1 MLRYLSQ
8 LPTAVRHFCF
18 WTLSIAILYISAII
32 VAKPS
37 PIHYEV
43 ILSEGFL
50 TNELVEI
57 ASAVLLGMIHYRLL
71 VLPYLFKHK
80 YVQYALRIIPFLMVA
95 VLSILLPEFIYNSS
109 FLSFKNISY
118 LLQHIF
124 ISMIIFYLPFAVL
137 YACIENIKRS
147 IILYRDIEYNK
158 RKTAALLL
166 KSKLD
171 THFLF
176 NALNTIYAIA
186 LQEQA
191 HKTLTLIDTLSEQ
204 LRTKLSSAD
213 GNKITAPTHNPYKD
227 HTILDGIKN
236 TTLRHFFII
245 TLSLTAFMLLPPLL
259 SASKWSQQDY
269 IRYLFYIPL
278 TICMLTT
285 MVICHYHF
293 LYKPY
298 FMVGK
303 YWRYLCYLFPFL
315 LLMIGVDVV
324 VDTVFLMWIESFSF
338 KEDFYKIIQIA
349 TTRMVIFGSVMAA
362 IYAVYRHYHF
372 LQQSISN
379 YNTQSREN
387 ELKMLAERV
396 DAKEIVN
403 SLASLND
410 SAYSDNAHHTAQ
422 AINELSALFSYTSA
436 QAGQYLVN
444 LSDEFVFLQQYVYF
458 QLRRISQSENMK
470 ITAHIQHNNLL
481 GTIAPMLLLPFI
493 ENAFKHGVSYEHK
506 SEININITVAAHTLT
521 CHITNTLHKRSTLP
535 NTTGIGLSNTT
546 KRLELQYEGKHKLIQ
561 RCENNLYEVH
571 LTIVLV

>member
-1 MLRYLSQ
+1 MLRYLNQ
-8 LPTAVRHFCF
+8 LPTTVRHFF
-18 WTLSIAILYISAII
+18 VWTFTIANIYILAMFLTWVGTSHLAEIMSVKFISHALIEI
-32 VAKPS
+32 VFA
-37 PIHYEV
+37 V
-43 ILSEGFL
+43 ILG
-50 TNELVEI
+50 I
-57 ASAVLLGMIHYRLL
+57 AHYRLL
-71 VLPYLFKHK
+71 VLPYLVQRK
-80 YVQYALRIIPFLMVA
+80 YVRYILCLILLIIAA
-95 VLSILLPEFIYNSS
+95 VISILLPLFISS
-109 FLSFKNISY
+109 PFLFSSQY
-118 LLQHIF
+118 TRVLLQA
-124 ISMIIFYLPFAVL
+124 ISKSMVIFYLPFAAL

-147 IILYRDIEYNK
+147 IILNKEIEYNK

-245 TLSLTAFMLLPPLL
+245 TFSLTAFTLLPVLL
-259 SASKWSQQDY
+259 SAGSWSQQDY

-278 TICMLTT
+278 SICVLTT
-285 MVICHYHF
+285 TVIGHYLW

-298 FMVGK
+298 FMTGK
-303 YWRYLCYLFPFL
+303 YWHYLCYLFPFL
-315 LLMIGVDVV
+315 LVMIGIDAV
-324 VDTVFLMWIESFSF
+324 VDTVFLMWIESFTF

-349 TTRMVIFGSVMAA
+349 TIRIVIAGSVMAA

-372 LQQSISN
+372 LHQSISY

-387 ELKMLAERV
+387 ELMMLAEKV
-396 DAKEIVN
+396 DAEEVVRYLS
-403 SLASLND
+403 SLMEN
-410 SAYSDNAHHTAQ
+410 AQ
-422 AINELSALFSYTSA
+422 AQHALQTHLALNELYTLFSFASA

-444 LSDEFVFLQQYVYF
+444 VSDELLFLQQYIDF
-458 QLRRISQSENMK
+458 QSRRILQSKNMI
-470 ITAHIQHNNLL
+470 ITAHIQHHNLPAS
-481 GTIAPMLLLPFI
+481 IAPMLLLPFI

-506 SEININITVAAHTLT
+506 SEININITVAAHNLT
-521 CHITNTLHKRSTLP
+521 CHITNTFHAR
-535 NTTGIGLSNTT
+535 NTTQNATGIGLSNTT
-546 KRLELQYEGKHKLIQ
+546 KRLQLQYEGKHNLIQ
-561 RCENNLYEVH
+561 RCENNLYEVL
-571 LTIVLV
+571 LTNVLN

>member
-8 LPTAVRHFCF
+8 LPTAVRHFFF
-18 WTLSIAILYISAII
+18 WTFTIANIYILAMFLTWVGTSH
-32 VAKPS
+32 VQN
-37 PIHYEV
+37 
-43 ILSEGFL
+43 ILSEKFI
-50 TNELVEI
+50 TQVLVNI
-57 ASAVLLGMIHYRLL
+57 AFAVCVGMLHYRWLL
-71 VLPYLFKHK
+71 LRYLAKGR
-80 YVQYALRIIPFLMVA
+80 YVHYFLWVFILLIVA
-95 VLSILLPEFIYNSS
+95 VLSILLPVFIKYPYL
-109 FLSFKNISY
+109 LSFKYKSD
-118 LLQHIF
+118 LLQDVLIGMVIF
-124 ISMIIFYLPFAVL
+124 FLPFAAL

-147 IILYRDIEYNK
+147 IILNKEIEYNK

-176 NALNTIYAIA
+176 NALNTVYAIA
-186 LQEQA
+186 QQENA
-191 HKTLTLIDTLSEQ
+191 YKTLTLTDLLSEQ
-204 LRTKLSSAD
+204 LRSKLSNTD
-213 GNKITAPTHNPYKD
+213 ETKINEAPHNPYKD
-227 HTILDGIKN
+227 QTILDGIKN
-236 TTLRHFFII
+236 TTLRHFLII
-245 TLSLTAFMLLPPLL
+245 SLSLTAFMLLPPLL
-259 SASKWSQQDY
+259 SASNWSQQDY
-269 IRYLFYIPL
+269 FHHLFYIPI
-278 TICMLTT
+278 TIIVLTT
-285 MVICHYHF
+285 TVIGHYLW

-298 FMVGK
+298 FMAGK

-315 LLMIGVDVV
+315 LVMIGIDAF
-324 VDTVFLMWIESFSF
+324 VDTVYWMWIESYTI
-338 KEDFYKIIQIA
+338 KEDFYIIIQTA
-349 TTRMVIFGSVMAA
+349 TTRIVIAGSVMAA

-372 LQQSISN
+372 LHQSISD
-379 YNTQSREN
+379 YNTQNREN
-387 ELKMLAERV
+387 ELKMLAEKV
-396 DAKEIVN
+396 DAKEIVT
-403 SLASLND
+403 SLASLTD
-410 SAYSDNAHHTAQ
+410 SAYSDNAHHTAK

-444 LSDEFVFLQQYVYF
+444 LSDEFVFLQQYVDF

-481 GTIAPMLLLPFI
+481 DTIAPMLLLPFI

-571 LTIVLV
+571 LTIVLI